1 MASRFGSLSRSLIS
15 AARATSLASSSPPL
29 RLLGAP
35 HIGAS
40 SLLHRSI
47 TTESGDDVSSG
58 VTRKKVNKKMKAANN
73 SSEFLSY
80 MGGMDSDQKLLVKK
94 LISFRMRG
102 GKRTKVRSIFYETL
116 HHLAKTESDVIKV
129 TSEALENVK
138 PICEVE
144 RVGRA
149 GTIYEVP
156 KIVPRER
163 QQTLAVRWILEAA
176 EKRRSRNTTPLSEC
190 LSAEI
195 MDAYQKR
202 GAARKK
208 RETVHS
214 VATNNRSFAH
224 FRWW

>member
-1 MASRFGSLSRSLIS
+1 MACHFGSLSRSLVS
-15 AARATSLASSSPPL
+15 VARASSLGSSPPL
-29 RLLGAP
+29 LRPPTGNVHCLLQ
-35 HIGAS
+35 
-40 SLLHRSI
+40 RSI
-47 TTESGDDVSSG
+47 TTETGDAPLG
-58 VTRKKVNKKMKAANN
+58 VTRQKVNKKMKAANN

-80 MGGMDSDQKLLVKK
+80 MGGLDGEQKQMVKK

-102 GKRTKVRSIFYETL
+102 GKRTKVRAIFYDTL
-116 HHLAKTESDVIKV
+116 HHLAKAESDVIKIA
-129 TSEALENVK
+129 SEAVENVK

-149 GTIYEVP
+149 GTVYEVP
-156 KIVPRER
+156 KVVPKER

-195 MDAYQKR
+195 MDAYRKR
-202 GAARKK
+202 GSARKK
-208 RETVHS
+208 RENVHG
-214 VATNNRSFAH
+214 VAANNRSFAH

>member
-1 MASRFGSLSRSLIS
+1 MASRFGSLSRSLVS
-15 AARATSLASSSPPL
+15 AVRLSSLGSSPPL
-29 RLLGAP
+29 RG
-35 HIGAS
+35 GVS

-47 TTESGDDVSSG
+47 TTESSDAPSEL
-58 VTRKKVNKKMKAANN
+58 TRKKVNKKMKAANN
-73 SSEFLSY
+73 SSEFLTY
-80 MGGMDSDQKLLVKK
+80 MGGMDGEQKQLVKK

-102 GKRTKVRSIFYETL
+102 GKRTKVRSIFYDTL
-116 HHLAKTESDVIKV
+116 HHLAKTESDVIKI
-129 TSEALENVK
+129 TSEAVENVQ

-156 KIVPRER
+156 KIVPKER

-176 EKRRSRNTTPLSEC
+176 EKRRSRNSTPLSEC

-195 MDAYQKR
+195 MDAYRKR
-202 GAARKK
+202 GSARKK
-208 RETVHS
+208 RETVHA
-214 VATNNRSFAH
+214 VAANNRSSAH